1 MRRPTTR
8 DMSDRHEADLVEL
21 LGGRR
26 TPGSG
31 NQFNNQMDGR
41 HRRYDDAYAFAWD
54 GKATFGKS
62 IGVTRE
68 MWAKARE
75 QSGDECPLLALRWYD
90 NERLHVG
97 LDLVVVDIHDFVEL
111 LEAARKYAVVKECL
125 ELGHQTNPLLHPDDV
140 ATECWRCGGAL
151 GVEEVS

>member
-8 DMSDRHEADLVEL
+8 DMSDRHEIDLVKL

-62 IGVTRE
+62 VGVTRD
-68 MWAKARE
+68 MWTKARE
-75 QSGDECPLLALRWYD
+75 QAGAELPMLALRWYN
-90 NERLHVG
+90 NERLDVG
-97 LDLVVVDIHDFVEL
+97 LDLAVIDLHDFAEL
-111 LEAARKYAVVKECL
+111 VEAARKYELVKERL
-125 ELGHQTNPLLHPDDV
+125 ETGHESNPALHPHGISS
-140 ATECWRCGGAL
+140 ECWRCGGTPDAA
-151 GVEEVS
+151 EAY